1 MFAIL
6 TCNLCRCDGKLNQ
19 LAANL
24 PAFYQMSTDLSAI
37 FPNADTRKQVWVPRS
52 IHDGDRHA
60 YSLLLLQSRRTYRH
74 PEWFAVRPSRSCLL
88 ISQTEVPFLF
98 STRLLRVHRTVLR
111 RAYRNH
117 KYDISREACI
127 KSAST
132 LLELAEEWLKTD
144 MVIAGWWPVVYGV
157 FSASV
162 VLFITM
168 CRDERLSAHES
179 SITRAIHIIR

>member
-1 MFAIL
+1 M
-6 TCNLCRCDGKLNQ
+6 
-19 LAANL
+19 
-24 PAFYQMSTDLSAI
+24 
-37 FPNADTRKQVWVPRS
+37 
-52 IHDGDRHA
+52 
-60 YSLLLLQSRRTYRH
+60 
-74 PEWFAVRPSRSCLL
+74 
-88 ISQTEVPFLF
+88 
-98 STRLLRVHRTVLR
+98 LR

-117 KYDISREACI
+117 KYDTSREACI

-168 CRDERLSAHES
+168 CRDERLAAHEH